1 MGRRGDKGG
10 GEGSEVL
17 TRGEEACSG
26 SGGERKKSLEEVR
39 WEKGRC
45 VLFKGVDV

>member
-1 MGRRGDKGG
+1 MRGDKGG
-10 GEGSEVL
+10 EERSQVL

-26 SGGERKKSLEEVR
+26 SGGEGKKSLEEVR
-39 WEKGRC
+39 WERGRC